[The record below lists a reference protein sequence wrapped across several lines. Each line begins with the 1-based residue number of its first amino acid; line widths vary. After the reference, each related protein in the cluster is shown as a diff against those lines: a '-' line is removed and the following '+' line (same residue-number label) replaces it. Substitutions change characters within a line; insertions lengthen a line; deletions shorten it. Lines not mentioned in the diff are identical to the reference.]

1 MKMWPKI
8 DVSIWWNF
16 DPISRKTDVKLNRN
30 QNETGENSTGI
41 HRESNLS
48 PQANMNA
55 PPSVQWWQIPPA
67 SPGPSIRFFRVGGNG
82 KDLMEI
88 EIDGME
94 TMRMLRHGDGYPS
107 AINSLL
113 FINGNFWNYRQ
124 RRLYPSFL
132 KLW

>member
-1 MKMWPKI
+1 
-8 DVSIWWNF
+8 
-16 DPISRKTDVKLNRN
+16 
-30 QNETGENSTGI
+30 
-41 HRESNLS
+41 
-48 PQANMNA
+48 
-55 PPSVQWWQIPPA
+55 
-67 SPGPSIRFFRVGGNG
+67 
-82 KDLMEI
+82 MEI

-132 KLW
+132 KL